1 MKTILETERLLLRE
15 LTTDDSAFI
24 FTIVNTDG
32 WLQNIGD
39 RNVNSEKDA
48 INYLK
53 GPFESYRENNF
64 GMWLIEE
71 KASSIAIGLCGLIDR
86 PLLEDVDIGFALLPQ
101 FTKKGFAY
109 EAAKAT
115 MNYAKEV
122 LKIDRVVAICNTD
135 NQASIRLLEK
145 LGLQNEKTIQMADDK
160 DVYLM
165 SPSRD

>member
-15 LTTDDSAFI
+15 LTIDDSAFI

-39 RNVNSEKDA
+39 RNVNSKKEA

-53 GPFESYRENNF
+53 GPFESYKKNNF

-71 KASSIAIGLCGLIDR
+71 KASSNAVGLCGLIDR
-86 PLLEDVDIGFALLPQ
+86 PLLDDIDIGFALLPQ

-135 NQASIRLLEK
+135 NLASIRLLEK
-145 LGLQNEKTIQMADDK
+145 LGLQNEKTIKIADDK
-160 DVYLM
+160 DVYFM
-165 SPSRD
+165 SPSTG